1 MSGTVS
7 AGARRFVVASALFF
21 LASQV
26 AIFADASRRVVVTLV
41 LYGFVFHMIFGKGYA
56 LIPSYFDRNIS
67 VTRAPTLQIGLST
80 LGVVALAAAAAGV
93 AETLLLGAVLW
104 AGGVAVFVGTLA
116 WTVRDNLLGGDTGTG
131 EANAD
136 RAGVDRYANLFVP
149 VALAYLLVGSVE
161 LLALAAGGPTLFAAT
176 TAQVS
181 HLFAAGAATL
191 MLLAIGFRLF
201 PRFLVAHPPKPL
213 VAVVLPAGALG
224 PALIAAS
231 LYSEFLLAG
240 LVVEATA
247 IVGFAV
253 AFLVLFARSPRQR
266 VGFYGV
272 LCGAVAGILGVSLA
286 AVLVFSGDRTGV
298 VTAHYRTLLIGFL
311 GLSIVGA
318 AYQFYPPSV
327 GNLPA
332 TTDRTALVSI
342 GLLAVGILCQV
353 AGLVGGLDPLTT
365 AGEGSTVLGAGV
377 YAYLLGAAFEMRR

>member
-1 MSGTVS
+1 MSQTVS

-21 LASQV
+21 FLSQA
-26 AIFADASRRVVVTLV
+26 AILADASRRVVVTFV

-67 VTRAPTLQIGLST
+67 FTLAPTLQFGLST
-80 LGVVALAAAAAGV
+80 LGVLALVASAAGV
-93 AETLLLGAVLW
+93 AETLLFGSVLW

-116 WTVRDNLLGGDTGTG
+116 WTLRDNLLGGDTGTG
-131 EANAD
+131 DANAD

-149 VALAYLLVGSVE
+149 VALAYLLLGTLE

-201 PRFLVAHPPKPL
+201 PRFLVAHPPKPV

-224 PALIAAS
+224 PALIAVG
-231 LYSEFLLAG
+231 LYSDLLIAG

-253 AFLVLFARSPRQR
+253 SFLVLFARSPRQR

-272 LCGAVAGILGVSLA
+272 LCGVLAGILGVSLA
-286 AVLVFSGDRTGV
+286 AILALDGYRTGV
-298 VTAHYRTLLIGFL
+298 VTAHYRTLLVGFL

-342 GLLAVGILCQV
+342 GLLAAGICCQV
-353 AGLVGGLDPLTT
+353 AGLVVGVDPLTT
-365 AGEGSTVLGAGV
+365 AGEAGTLLGAGV
-377 YAYLLGAAFEMRR
+377 YAYLLGAAFETRR

>member
-1 MSGTVS
+1 MSQTVS

-21 LASQV
+21 LSSQA
-26 AIFADASRRVVVTLV
+26 AILVDASRRVVVTLV

-56 LIPSYFDRNIS
+56 LIPSYFDRNL
-67 VTRAPTLQIGLST
+67 VFERAPTLQIGLST
-80 LGVVALAAAAAGV
+80 LGVLSLVAAAAGV
-93 AETLLLGAVLW
+93 AETLLLGATLW

-131 EANAD
+131 GANAE
-136 RAGVDRYANLFVP
+136 RAGIDRYANLFVP
-149 VALAYLLVGSVE
+149 VALGYLLLGSAE

-191 MLLAIGFRLF
+191 LLLAIGFRLF

-213 VAVVLPAGALG
+213 VAVVLPAAALG
-224 PALIAAS
+224 PALIAGG
-231 LYSEFLLAG
+231 LYSDLLIAG

-253 AFLVLFARSPRQR
+253 AFLVLFARSPRRR

-272 LCGAVAGILGVSLA
+272 LCGVIAGIVGVALA
-286 AVLVFSGDRTGV
+286 AVLALDGYRGGV
-298 VTAHYRTLLIGFL
+298 VTAHYRTLLVGFL

-318 AYQFYPPSV
+318 AYQFYPPTV
-327 GNLPA
+327 GTLPA
-332 TTDRTALVSI
+332 TTDRTALISI
-342 GLLAVGILCQV
+342 GLLAGGVSCQV
-353 AGLVGGLDPLTT
+353 AGLVGGVDPLTT
-365 AGEGSTVLGAGV
+365 VGEAGTILGAGV